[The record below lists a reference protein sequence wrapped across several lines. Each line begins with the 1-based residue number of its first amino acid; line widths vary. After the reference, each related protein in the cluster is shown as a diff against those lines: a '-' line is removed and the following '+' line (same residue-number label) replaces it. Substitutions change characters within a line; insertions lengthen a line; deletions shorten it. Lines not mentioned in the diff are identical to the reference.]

1 MSTIEQTEQPV
12 VEEPEDEVVEEP
24 EDEEPDVEPEAEDEP
39 ELVVPTGPQSE
50 REIEKANA
58 ALEKEHVR
66 HAKRISEIM
75 GEDAL
80 DLVVCEACATN
91 MAGFHWPSSVYPD
104 GSPERVMYEVLSGGG
119 STTPKQ
125 PEFLKTCV
133 SCNGLGDWR
142 TGSYKESCQ
151 FITCGDCGGKGY
163 TDERDVRPATLM
175 VVSSEVVAEP
185 AAPAQPDVERDM
197 LGRPTGHPNYGLLPI
212 YMNDQQKA
220 LDAADG
226 FAV

>member
-1 MSTIEQTEQPV
+1 MSTIEQTEQTE
-12 VEEPEDEVVEEP
+12 VEEPEDEALEEPEVEEP
-24 EDEEPDVEPEAEDEP
+24 EDEPEDEDEP
-39 ELVVPTGPQSE
+39 ELVAPSAPQSE
-50 REIEKANA
+50 KEIEKANK
-58 ALEKEHVR
+58 ALENENVR

-91 MAGFHWPSSVYPD
+91 MAGFHWPSSVYQD

-133 SCNGLGDWR
+133 SCNGIGKWR
-142 TGSYKESCQ
+142 TGSYAESCEWL
-151 FITCGDCGGKGY
+151 TCSDCGGKGY
-163 TDERDVRPATLM
+163 TDERDRGPAKFVELHD
-175 VVSSEVVAEP
+175 P
-185 AAPAQPDVERDM
+185 AGSVETDLAALEVERDM
-197 LGRPTGHPNYGLLPI
+197 LGRPAGHPNYGLLPI
-212 YMNDQQKA
+212 YMSDAQKA

-226 FAV
+226 YAV